1 MKKNKQKKK
10 EKKKRKEKKKKKL
23 ERPNPDSRVH
33 QSPRGPGASPFFSSY
48 QIPPLDTFESFK
60 LRGGGVYCI

>member
-1 MKKNKQKKK
+1 MKRNKKKKK

-33 QSPRGPGASPFFSSY
+33 QSPRGPGASPFFLFYVFFILRKKSS
-48 QIPPLDTFESFK
+48 
-60 LRGGGVYCI
+60 LR